1 MKYGVQMYLFTD
13 SFSEKKVDLIK
24 KAGDLGFDG
33 VEISFG
39 NPADFP
45 VDAVRKTL
53 KETGLQINFAVG
65 LGQDNNSISP
75 DAAIRAAGVSYL
87 KKCIDTAYATTGGG
101 CVIGGP
107 NFAAWLYLTGK
118 SVSKDE
124 WKWAVDNYR
133 AVCEYA
139 AKKNITMT
147 VEVLN
152 RFETHV
158 FNTLADA
165 SKFVADVGL
174 PNAKIQPDTYHM
186 NMEEKNWGDA
196 IRKAGSSIGYMHVI
210 ESDRGIVG
218 TGLVDWKEVFKALKD
233 VRYDG
238 WLTVEGFTRDSE
250 IVASLTKIWRDPAKS
265 AEELA
270 SRSLMALKGFE
281 KSV

>member
-13 SFSEKKVDLIK
+13 SFSEEKVNLIK

-45 VDAVRKTL
+45 VDAVKKAL
-53 KETGLQINFAVG
+53 KETGLQINFGVG
-65 LGQDNNSISP
+65 LGPDTNSVSP
-75 DAAIRAAGVSYL
+75 DAAIRAAGVSHL
-87 KKCIDTAYATTGGG
+87 KQSIDTAYAVSGGG

-107 NFAAWLYLTGK
+107 TFAAWLYLTGK

-139 AKKNITMT
+139 AKKNITMA

-152 RFETHV
+152 RFETHI

-165 SKFVADVGL
+165 SRFVADVGL

-186 NMEEKNWGDA
+186 NMEEKSWGDA

-218 TGLVDWKEVFKALKD
+218 TGLVDWKGVFKALKD
-233 VRYDG
+233 IKYDG

-250 IVASLTKIWRDPAKS
+250 IVASLTKIWRDPAKN

-270 SRSLMALKGFE
+270 SASLKALKTFE
-281 KSV
+281 KNV